1 MKKSI
6 SYSTVIIVLL
16 GVAIVAMSI
25 GFAAFAS
32 NLTIEG
38 SASVESSNWNIGF
51 QEDSY
56 QETSGSVTVQPENRT
71 IEGTSMTYDVTLSEP
86 GDFYEFT
93 INVENKGTFDAQLSG
108 ITMSS
113 LTTEQ
118 AKYLTYTVSYNGT
131 SYTTTQSN
139 LNIDLLSSAT
149 APVKVRVEYIQPD
162 NPADLPSSVQE
173 ISLNATLNFVQKP

>member
-1 MKKSI
+1 MKKNI
-6 SYSTVIIVLL
+6 SFSTVTIVLL
-16 GVAIVAMSI
+16 SVAVIAMSV
-25 GFAAFAS
+25 GFANFSS
-32 NLTIEG
+32 NLTING
-38 SASVESSNWNIGF
+38 TTKVESSSWNVSF

-56 QETSGSVTVQPENRT
+56 QETSGSVTVSEPNRS
-71 IEGTSMTYDVTLSEP
+71 ISATSMTYNVTLAEP

-93 INVENKGTFDAQLSG
+93 INVQNSGTFDAQLSG

-139 LNIDLLSSAT
+139 LNIDLLSSASV
-149 APVKVRVEYIQPD
+149 PVKVRVEYIQPD
-162 NPADLPSSVQE
+162 VPTDLPSSEQT

>member
-1 MKKSI
+1 
-6 SYSTVIIVLL
+6 
-16 GVAIVAMSI
+16 
-25 GFAAFAS
+25 
-32 NLTIEG
+32 
-38 SASVESSNWNIGF
+38 
-51 QEDSY
+51 
-56 QETSGSVTVQPENRT
+56 
-71 IEGTSMTYDVTLSEP
+71 
-86 GDFYEFT
+86 
-93 INVENKGTFDAQLSG
+93 
-108 ITMSS
+108 MSS